1 MSSYND
7 DYFNDMTAD
16 IMQIMSSFNDKIKQ
30 MLAHSQARLAAS
42 IEYTAKLK
50 AERAPPVTGG
60 DATFVEA
67 TTEDHDDEDDV
78 PASMTQVHH
87 NFSTINQAFEDL
99 VNDIQPDSDALDKLS
114 RHLAHA
120 TSRTRRS
127 LWGGRSNQS

>member
-7 DYFNDMTAD
+7 DHFKDMTAD
-16 IMQIMSSFNDKIKQ
+16 IMQIMSSFNDELKQ

-67 TTEDHDDEDDV
+67 TTENHENTDDSPTDV
-78 PASMTQVHH
+78 LKA
-87 NFSTINQAFEDL
+87 
-99 VNDIQPDSDALDKLS
+99 
-114 RHLAHA
+114 
-120 TSRTRRS
+120 
-127 LWGGRSNQS
+127 